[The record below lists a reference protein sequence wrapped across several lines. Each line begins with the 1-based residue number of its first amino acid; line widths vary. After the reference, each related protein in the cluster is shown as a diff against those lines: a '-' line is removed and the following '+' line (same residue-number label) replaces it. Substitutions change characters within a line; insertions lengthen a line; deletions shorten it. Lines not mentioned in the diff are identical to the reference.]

1 VETNDTDGVEPA
13 DEVIVGGNETPEI
26 TVNPDSEESATG
38 ERPVARG
45 LKAEIQSSAEVM
57 ITR

>member
-1 VETNDTDGVEPA
+1 VEPA